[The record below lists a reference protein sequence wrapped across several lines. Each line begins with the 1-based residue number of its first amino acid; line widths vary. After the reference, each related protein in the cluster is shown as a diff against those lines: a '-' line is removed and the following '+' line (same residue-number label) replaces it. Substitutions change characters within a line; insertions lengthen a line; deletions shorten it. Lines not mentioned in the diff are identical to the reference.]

1 MNEYFTGREQ
11 SLNDILEARDRRVEY
26 QEQLINRYHSTM
38 VSYKLN
44 IPGPVKY
51 NSLIK
56 RIFDEGL
63 SVFKHNLEQASI
75 KTIDETAWY
84 KDSGPEYFAVFYLE
98 ASEIKRITS
107 QIEEIHALGRLY
119 DFDVLDSQ
127 GRQVSRQELGIGI
140 RKCLLCESSAFEC
153 GRSRRH
159 EISELINYIEIMAK
173 NYFNTKDDVV
183 IH

>member
-1 MNEYFTGREQ
+1 MSEYFTGREQ
-11 SLNDILEARDRRVEY
+11 DLKDILEARDTRVEY
-26 QEQLINRYHSTM
+26 QEYLMNKYGMSI

-63 SVFKHNLEQASI
+63 SAFKQRIMEASI
-75 KTIDETAWY
+75 QIVYETVWY
-84 KDSGPEYFAVFYLE
+84 KDSGPEYFAVFDEE
-98 ASEIKRITS
+98 ALMVKRIAS
-107 QIEEIHALGRLY
+107 LIEETHALGRLY

-127 GRQVSRQELGIGI
+127 GSQVSRQELGIGQ
-140 RKCLLCESSAFEC
+140 RKCLLCENSAFEC

-159 EISELINYIEIMAK
+159 EISALIEYIQKIATD
-173 NYFNTKDDVV
+173 YFNTKDDVL
-183 IH
+183 